1 MKTEPSGKVN
11 EFLFMGPKVI
21 NLGLEDFAENLKN
34 KDVPVTHVRW
44 QPPAMGDADLLSL
57 LDKLK

>member
-1 MKTEPSGKVN
+1 MKTEPTSKIN
-11 EFLFMGPKVI
+11 ELLSLGPKVI
-21 NLGLEDFAENLKN
+21 NLGLEDFAENLKGKVN
-34 KDVPVTHVRW
+34 AVIHVRW